1 MADLG
6 VVKVVQLI
14 TSITNNA
21 TSSPYPMQR
30 GPASF
35 QATVVT
41 VGTGTSIYSSIA
53 TLYGSNDGVAYP
65 PFGTVTALGT
75 LAAAGTSTGTAS
87 AILSLGTNYPVR
99 AAKAVSVTTATG
111 AGLTFQSQVT
121 LGL

>member
-14 TSITNNA
+14 TSVVNDS
-21 TSSPYPMQR
+21 TSSPYPMAR
-30 GPASF
+30 GPASV
-35 QATVVT
+35 QATVIAQ
-41 VGTGTSIYSSIA
+41 GTGTSIFSSIA
-53 TLYGSNDGVAYP
+53 TLFGSNDGVAYP

-75 LAAAGTSTGTAS
+75 LAAAGTSGGTAS

-99 AAKAVSVTTATG
+99 ASKAVCVTTATG

-121 LGL
+121 LGM

>member
-1 MADLG
+1 MAESG

-14 TSITNNA
+14 TSIVNNS

-30 GPASF
+30 GPSSF
-35 QATVVT
+35 QATVIAL
-41 VGTGTSIYSSIA
+41 GTGTSIFSSIA
-53 TLYGSNDGVAYP
+53 TLLGSNDGVAYP

-99 AAKAVSVTTATG
+99 AAKATCVTTATG

-121 LGL
+121 LGV

>member
-1 MADLG
+1 MSDLG

-14 TSITNNA
+14 TSALNNS

-35 QATVVT
+35 QATVIAS
-41 VGTGTSIYSSIA
+41 GTGTSIFSSIA
-53 TLYGSNDGVAYP
+53 TLNGSNDGVAYA

-75 LAAAGTSTGTAS
+75 LAAAGTSAGTAS

-99 AAKAVSVTTATG
+99 AAQAVCITTATG
-111 AGLTFQSQVT
+111 AGLTFQSKVT